1 MTKAEA
7 KYIVDY
13 FDVKCNG
20 RGFKGDVKNC
30 YQEAERI
37 LLGKEQQNNRGC
49 TCEYPVLCRMV
60 HNLREQYN
68 DEIMKLYNEEEH
80 TEKLLQTKSKTPKS
94 KRKK

>member
-13 FDVKCNG
+13 FDIKCNG

-30 YQEAERI
+30 YQEVERI
-37 LLGKEQQNNRGC
+37 MLNKEHQNHRSC
-49 TCEYPVLCRMV
+49 SCELPVLARMV
-60 HNLREQYN
+60 HNMREQYN
-68 DEIMKLYNEEEH
+68 DEIMRLYNEEEH

-94 KRKK
+94 KRKG